1 MSKEKLGQ
9 DPVFSSIEEI
19 DGSYSKY
26 WQTTPGMSKRL
37 WMATKIVPTLIS
49 GYRNPETF
57 IEHSVKLAYKMVDE
71 LLKQEN
77 E

>member
-9 DPVFSSIEEI
+9 GPAYPFEENYE
-19 DGSYSKY
+19 GNYGKCRNNHF
-26 WQTTPGMSKRL
+26 GMSKRL
-37 WMATKIVPTLIS
+37 WMATKIFPTLIS

-77 E
+77 D